1 MSISAGPVRGL
12 LDAVQRGDNDG
23 FAALFG
29 EDGAVDDWGRVFT
42 GRDEVYGWSAR
53 EFLGLG
59 GRLTLRQATTDGTVL
74 TVDITTRGGYNGPA
88 TLTFT
93 LTDDGTRIRR
103 MRMTD

>member
-12 LDAVQRGDNDG
+12 LDAVQRGDNDA

-29 EDGAVDDWGRVFT
+29 EGGAVDDWGRVFT
-42 GRDEVYGWSAR
+42 GRDEVHGWSAR

-59 GRLTLRQATTDGTVL
+59 GRLTLRRATADGTVL
-74 TVDITTRGGYNGPA
+74 VVDITTRGGYNGPA

-93 LTDDGTRIRR
+93 LAEDGTRIQ
-103 MRMTD
+103 RMTMTD